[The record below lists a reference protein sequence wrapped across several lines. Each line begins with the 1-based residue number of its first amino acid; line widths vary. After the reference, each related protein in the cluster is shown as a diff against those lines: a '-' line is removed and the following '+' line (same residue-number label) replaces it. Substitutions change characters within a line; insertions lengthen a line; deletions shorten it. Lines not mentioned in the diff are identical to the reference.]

1 MGRLFQ
7 DVKFGSRF
15 LLKRPAFTVLVVG
28 TLGLGIGASTA
39 IFSVVNRVLI
49 QPLPYAHAEDLVLI
63 RHDIAQNGFIGGPV
77 PAPDVI
83 DFREQGNVFAGIA
96 ATNRTNEMNLTGDGP
111 PEVVRVAFVTS
122 NFFDVLGVEMELGR
136 TFSPAEGE
144 IPSTRGDRTGPAA
157 GGQKAVISYGLWKR
171 RFGEDPDVVGRIT
184 ELNDAPFEVI
194 GVLPRE
200 FKLHM
205 PANAGIPTDID
216 IFAAFRGNFRSQ
228 PRNSQAAGMRV
239 IARLL
244 PDVSLVEAQLQVDAV
259 GAWQRE
265 TFDYHREANIQIT
278 VTPMHAAIV
287 GHVRPIL
294 LGLLAA
300 VGIVLLIASANVAS
314 LLLVQ
319 ATDREREIAI
329 RAAVGGGRRRIARQ
343 LLTESMLLA
352 TTGGLVGL
360 LVARWGID
368 ILLAGRPA
376 NLPRMESVPID
387 GPVLLFTLGA
397 TLASAVIFG
406 LIPALQSSRAD
417 LHGRLNDRG
426 VRTADRRRRSLR
438 GALVVSEVA
447 LAMVLL
453 IGAGL
458 MIRSLS
464 NVEAIDLGFQPD
476 SALTFHITLPPAR
489 YGRTAAIGEFFNG
502 LEQRAEELPGVA
514 AIGATYVLPLG
525 GQFFTSPYR
534 TRAESA
540 EEEVVG
546 EANYQFVTP
555 GLFDALG
562 IEMIAGRLFSA
573 DDNHERR
580 DVVVVDRQLA
590 ARAWPGRS
598 PVGQKVFAAG
608 FGGAGDRWFQVIGVV
623 DQVHVDDPMRVP
635 RGTIF
640 FPHLTQGGFNS
651 MSVIVRTSSVGPEA
665 VAGSLRE
672 IVAEIDPELPLGAM
686 RPLTAYVSDATAP
699 VRFATGLIGLFAL
712 LALVLAAIG
721 VYGVVSSSVRQSTQE
736 IGLRLALGAPHPRL
750 VRSVVA
756 RGVRL
761 AVFGL
766 VAGLLVSLG
775 LARLISSQL
784 TGVSPTDPLTYVVVA
799 ALLLAITALA
809 SLVPARRAVRV
820 DPMDALRYE

>member
-1 MGRLFQ
+1 MSRFFQ

-15 LLKRPAFTVLVVG
+15 LLKRPAFTVLVVA

-63 RHDIAQNGFIGGPV
+63 RHDIAQSGFVGGPL

-83 DFREQGNVFAGIA
+83 DFRDQVNVFAGIA
-96 ATNRTNEMNLTGDGP
+96 ATNRTTETNLTGDGP
-111 PEVVRVAFVTS
+111 PMVVRVAGVTS

-144 IPSTRGDRTGPAA
+144 IPSTRGDRTDPTTSA
-157 GGQKAVISYGLWKR
+157 QKVVISHGLWKR
-171 RFGEDPDVVGRIT
+171 RFGEDSDIIGRIT
-184 ELNDAPFEVI
+184 ELNDLPAEVI
-194 GVLPRE
+194 GVLPSE

-216 IFAAFRGNFRSQ
+216 IFRAFRGNFRAQ
-228 PRNSQAAGMRV
+228 PRNSQTAGMRV

-265 TFDYHREANIQIT
+265 SFDYHREADIQIT
-278 VTPMHAAIV
+278 VTAMHAAIV

-319 ATDREREIAI
+319 ASDREREIAI

-387 GPVLLFTLGA
+387 GPVLLFTLGT

-406 LIPALQSSRAD
+406 LIPALQSSRTD
-417 LHGRLNDRG
+417 LQGRLNDRG

-438 GALVVSEVA
+438 GVLVVSEVA

-453 IGAGL
+453 VGAGL

-476 SALTFHITLPPAR
+476 SALTFHVTLPPAR
-489 YGRTAAIGEFFNG
+489 YGRTAAVEEFFTG
-502 LEQRAEELPGVA
+502 LEQRVEKLPGVA

-525 GQFFTSPYR
+525 GQFYTSPYR
-534 TRAESA
+534 TRAESN
-540 EEEVVG
+540 EEEFAG
-546 EANYQFVTP
+546 EANYQLVTP
-555 GLFDALG
+555 GVFAALG
-562 IEMIAGRLFSA
+562 IELIAGRLFSA

-580 DVVVVDRQLA
+580 DVAVVDRQLA
-590 ARAWPGRS
+590 GRAWPGRS
-598 PVGQKVFAAG
+598 PVGQKIFAAG
-608 FGGAGDRWFQVIGVV
+608 LGGPDRWFQVIGVV
-623 DQVHVDDPMRVP
+623 DQVHFDDPLRVP

-640 FPHLTQGGFNS
+640 FPHLTQGGIGA
-651 MSVIVRTSSVGPEA
+651 MSVIVRSNSIGPEKL
-665 VAGSLRE
+665 AGSLRE
-672 IVAEIDPELPLGAM
+672 VVAELDPELPLGAM

-712 LALVLAAIG
+712 IALVLAAIG

-750 VRSVVA
+750 VRTVVA

-766 VAGLLVSLG
+766 IAGLLVSLG

-784 TGVSPTDPLTYVVVA
+784 TGVSPTDTLTYAVVA

-809 SLVPARRAVRV
+809 SLAPARRAVRV